1 MGTYVMQGF
10 DSMLREGL
18 TGSEKASLRVDQL
31 PVVGAFALPRE
42 GRGIENQFYDLKGMT
57 DDLVKSFRKLED
69 DIIDKRDTF
78 AIGMA
83 KEYRLEYYDQLRS
96 LQKDL
101 EDTADQ
107 LKEFRN
113 LEAAIVNDQTLS
125 GDKKRDQLLKIQEA
139 KNELLKSKQI
149 PEVRKLFLQEIRPRA
164 LQR

>member
-1 MGTYVMQGF
+1 
-10 DSMLREGL
+10 
-18 TGSEKASLRVDQL
+18 
-31 PVVGAFALPRE
+31 
-42 GRGIENQFYDLKGMT
+42 
-57 DDLVKSFRKLED
+57 
-69 DIIDKRDTF
+69 
-78 AIGMA
+78 MA